1 MILRKLKMKNFRQF
15 QGIQEIVFS
24 PQVDSDKKNIT
35 VIFGDNGL
43 GKTGIFRAIVFC
55 LYGDHYLSQDAHIT
69 EKELH
74 LVNIAELQKFSG
86 SGKRKPVETL
96 VELEFSHKGSDY
108 NLKRT
113 IHGMLDEGETIEER
127 GPVCIIQKT
136 HDGNTKTIED
146 ISEIT
151 RTINSILDKRVR
163 EYFLFD
169 GEKIERLT
177 RASSEQ
183 RKEISRGLRNLLKI
197 DTLEMAVKA
206 TGRLQKNLDAQLEKK
221 SRGDYARILHKIGEN
236 SNRRSWL
243 EERLQDLDRELEL
256 ATEEKRK
263 VDKEF
268 DRIKEIKDF
277 LKKRS
282 DLEDREKELEEQ
294 RNGLLSEI
302 KTRTGKVSLLLMTDT
317 IKNVFNYIDQ
327 RKQKGEIP
335 SEIRKDLIDRI
346 LSEGRCICGREVVSD
361 SNAFD
366 NIIQWKNRTSEVI
379 IEDFML
385 ELWRLL
391 SGVKSHFYDIAE
403 ITETLLQRYGIT
415 KSDIEKV
422 RIEIKEV
429 NEKIGSSERED
440 ASKLQKIRQNTEEKI
455 KKLEAERIVDLDELN
470 ELEDEYEKLQVQR
483 KEKEREEGIKN
494 ELSQRAALSSEANA
508 ALCAVHKE
516 FTKEIKRLIGESAT
530 EYFRQFIDK
539 QGFEMLRKIIVND
552 DYSIQILDRWGKP
565 FLADISAGQRQ
576 IMSISFIAALAKS
589 AAKEMPFFMDSP
601 FGKLSNEHRKNLIT
615 NIPKFASQ
623 WILLAT
629 DTEFRRQE
637 ARLFQKTALWGRFY
651 ILKGKGAGVTRIESC
666 GPDEAFSYLKD
677 YEGEL

>member
-206 TGRLQKNLDAQLEKK
+206 TGRLQKNLA
-221 SRGDYARILHKIGEN
+221 I
-236 SNRRSWL
+236 
-243 EERLQDLDRELEL
+243 
-256 ATEEKRK
+256 
-263 VDKEF
+263 
-268 DRIKEIKDF
+268 
-277 LKKRS
+277 
-282 DLEDREKELEEQ
+282 
-294 RNGLLSEI
+294 
-302 KTRTGKVSLLLMTDT
+302 
-317 IKNVFNYIDQ
+317 
-327 RKQKGEIP
+327 
-335 SEIRKDLIDRI
+335 
-346 LSEGRCICGREVVSD
+346 
-361 SNAFD
+361 
-366 NIIQWKNRTSEVI
+366 
-379 IEDFML
+379 
-385 ELWRLL
+385 
-391 SGVKSHFYDIAE
+391 SG
-403 ITETLLQRYGIT
+403 
-415 KSDIEKV
+415 
-422 RIEIKEV
+422 
-429 NEKIGSSERED
+429 
-440 ASKLQKIRQNTEEKI
+440 
-455 KKLEAERIVDLDELN
+455 
-470 ELEDEYEKLQVQR
+470 
-483 KEKEREEGIKN
+483 
-494 ELSQRAALSSEANA
+494 
-508 ALCAVHKE
+508 
-516 FTKEIKRLIGESAT
+516 
-530 EYFRQFIDK
+530 
-539 QGFEMLRKIIVND
+539 
-552 DYSIQILDRWGKP
+552 
-565 FLADISAGQRQ
+565 
-576 IMSISFIAALAKS
+576 
-589 AAKEMPFFMDSP
+589 
-601 FGKLSNEHRKNLIT
+601 
-615 NIPKFASQ
+615 IPK
-623 WILLAT
+623 
-629 DTEFRRQE
+629 
-637 ARLFQKTALWGRFY
+637 
-651 ILKGKGAGVTRIESC
+651 
-666 GPDEAFSYLKD
+666 
-677 YEGEL
+677 